1 MNKNPILCFV
11 AAVLLVACKK
21 EAPWSPGTAYPTSG
35 SPVYRGY
42 LDLRGLIHFHNVHS
56 WDACDKTPLIN
67 GQLNTDCYQQF
78 RGDFCE
84 AQIDFLF
91 MSDHGSNFVTTEF
104 PGSEPP
110 GSMEMD
116 NTLLYTPSMGDQL
129 LTRNGAPVANKA
141 FCSDKRQ
148 HLIVAGDEGNN
159 LMSVGLESHVA
170 PADAT
175 GAAREAIYGIST
187 NETTFPANVPAIT
200 SAIQTI
206 QSHGAV
212 VFISHPEDVTEQM
225 LATYPI
231 DGFEMYN
238 LHANA
243 LFTEY
248 GSTHLLE
255 LITNLSPGGDPDQV
269 PTNPNTVFLDIFSE
283 DPNYMTRWAYVASQ
297 GQRRTMILGSDAH
310 QNAIP
315 EIMSDGERGDRYR
328 RVMEWFS
335 NHALV
340 TPNQDGSWDDTNVK
354 ASLKAG
360 RVYGVFEALGY
371 PVGFD
376 YHATA
381 GSQVIEMGGQIALT
395 SAPVLSVKLPE
406 IQNFNNARQSPAFT
420 ARILRA
426 DGENWDEV
434 ASGSTSLTFTPTQ
447 SGAYRAEIREVP
459 YHLREDVGPVA
470 NQYLLHDYV
479 WIYSNSIYVQ

>member
-1 MNKNPILCFV
+1 MNRTLAFCLV
-11 AAVLLVACKK
+11 TAGLLAGCKK
-21 EAPWSPGTAYPTSG
+21 ETPWSPGTALPTSDAI
-35 SPVYRGY
+35 VYRGY
-42 LDLRGLIHFHNVHS
+42 RDLRGLIHFHNVHS
-56 WDACDKTPLIN
+56 WDACDKTPLVN

-104 PGSEPP
+104 PGNQAP
-110 GSMEMD
+110 GTLEMD

-129 LTRNGAPVANKA
+129 LVRNGAPVANKA
-141 FCSDKRQ
+141 SCPDKRQ
-148 HLIVAGDEGNN
+148 HLIVAGNEGNN

-175 GAAREAIYGIST
+175 GAARQAIYGIST

-212 VFISHPEDVTEQM
+212 VFIAHPENVSEEM

-248 GSTHLLE
+248 GSTHLLT
-255 LITNLSPGGDPDQV
+255 LMSNLGPGGDLTQV

-297 GQRRTMILGSDAH
+297 GQRRTMIFGSDAH

-315 EIMSDGERGDRYR
+315 QIMSDGQRGDRYR

-340 TPNQDGSWDDTNVK
+340 TPNKDGSWDDTNVK

-376 YHATA
+376 YHASV
-381 GSQVIEMGGQIALT
+381 GSQVTEMGGQIALA
-395 SAPVLSVKLPE
+395 SGPVLSVKLPDIE
-406 IQNFNNARQSPAFT
+406 NFNKARQAPIFT
-420 ARILRA
+420 VRILRA
-426 DGENWDEV
+426 NGETWEEV
-434 ASGSTSLTFTPTQ
+434 ASGPTSLTYTPTQ
-447 SGAYRAEIREVP
+447 AGAYRAEIREVP
-459 YHLREDVGPVA
+459 NHLREDLGPVA
-470 NQYLLHDYV
+470 NRYLLHDYV
-479 WIYSNSIYVQ
+479 WIYSNSIYLQ